1 MNKQKI
7 FYHYIDVV
15 AVYADA
21 VVDRLDE
28 DVTDVVGK
36 DNKAGWVFTDDVGW
50 ELKAAWVT
58 VVEFGWVVKTVVK
71 VAGCVTG
78 SKLIAML
85 LLFIWYPLL

>member
-1 MNKQKI
+1 M
-7 FYHYIDVV
+7 V
-15 AVYADA
+15 AADADA
-21 VVDRLDE
+21 VVGRLDE
-28 DVTDVVGK
+28 DVTDVFS
-36 DNKAGWVFTDDVGW
+36 KAGWVFTDDFGW

-78 SKLIAML
+78 SKLIAVL